1 MAEVVYS
8 LRLLRRLIGANFRS
22 QLSYRL
28 PFAFEFAA
36 VFFVTMLEFASF
48 ALVLPK
54 FGDIGG
60 WTLGEVALLAGMVNI
75 AFGLMDM
82 IFSGFDPGNFGRQV
96 RLGRM
101 DQLLLRPVD
110 ITLQVLGSEFV
121 LRRLGRIMVGVG
133 IFLLAN
139 SLVEITWTAEKGLL
153 LAFSILGQIL
163 FFGALFVIGA
173 TITFWTVESIE
184 VLNIFTYGGSEMI
197 SYPMHIYP
205 DFLRRF
211 FTLILPAIFLNYF
224 PALAILS
231 RPDPLGFPAFAP
243 WLSLPVGLLI
253 FLFAMRFWRFGLAH
267 YQSTGT

>member
-1 MAEVVYS
+1 M
-8 LRLLRRLIGANFRS
+8 
-22 QLSYRL
+22 SYRVSL
-28 PFAFEFAA
+28 VFEFLGT
-36 VFFVTMLEFASF
+36 FFLTLLEFASF

-75 AFGLMDM
+75 AFGVMDM
-82 IFSGFDPGNFGRQV
+82 VFSGFDPGNFGRQV

-101 DQLLLRPVD
+101 DQLLLRPVN
-110 ITLQVLGSEFV
+110 ITVQVLGSEFV
-121 LRRLGRIMVGVG
+121 LRRIGRIMVGVG

-139 SLVEITWTAEKGLL
+139 SLVEITWTGEKILL
-153 LAFSILGQIL
+153 LVCSILGQIF

-211 FTLILPAIFLNYF
+211 FTFVLPAIFLNYF
-224 PALAILS
+224 PAMVILGK
-231 RPDPLGFPAFAP
+231 PDPLGFPTFAP
-243 WLSLPVGLLI
+243 WLSLPVGALI
-253 FLFAMRFWRFGLAH
+253 LFAAMRFWRFGLAH